1 MPTWVNDARSICWP
15 GPAGGGPGGHRRRR
29 GGHVRVIE
37 RRHRRPRS
45 ERALPGLRPRRR
57 RDAPTPSPSR
67 ANSRAAG
74 RHDNPDHYTALY
86 LAREPI
92 SAVAER
98 IQGFRGQ
105 RLTEGVFTRP
115 DGRVEAL
122 AEIDDTGWPELV
134 DLDDPEVLA
143 ARRIRPSRVAT
154 GDRPMTQGLALEL
167 FLGGATGLAW
177 WSTLE
182 AAWTNVTVFEERLAR
197 PCAAWSWSS
206 R

>member
-1 MPTWVNDARSICWP
+1 VLYRVFAHAPDKRADPFAVPRQFQ
-15 GPAGGGPGGHRRRR
+15 GG
-29 GGHVRVIE
+29 
-37 RRHRRPRS
+37 
-45 ERALPGLRPRRR
+45 
-57 RDAPTPSPSR
+57 
-67 ANSRAAG
+67 G

-105 RLTEGVFTRP
+105 RLIEGVFTRP
-115 DGRVEAL
+115 DGRVDAL

-134 DLDDPEVLA
+134 DLDDPQVLA
-143 ARRIRPSRVAT
+143 ARGIRPSRVAT
-154 GDRPMTQGLALEL
+154 GDRPTTQRLALDL

-182 AAWTNVTVFEERLAR
+182 ASWTNATVFEERLPSGLRRVVSVQPLTTVNPFVREAADHLLIDIAR
-197 PCAAWSWSS
+197 PRLRRVGA
-206 R
+206 

>member
-1 MPTWVNDARSICWP
+1 MLYRVFAHPPEGRPDPFAVARQFQ
-15 GPAGGGPGGHRRRR
+15 GG
-29 GGHVRVIE
+29 
-37 RRHRRPRS
+37 
-45 ERALPGLRPRRR
+45 
-57 RDAPTPSPSR
+57 
-67 ANSRAAG
+67 G

-105 RLTEGVFTRP
+105 RLTEGIFTRP

-122 AEIDDTGWPELV
+122 AGIDDTDWPELV

-143 ARRIRPSRVAT
+143 TRRIRPSRVAT
-154 GDRPMTQGLALEL
+154 GDRPITQGLALEL
-167 FLGGATGLAW
+167 FLAGATGLAW

-182 AAWTNVTVFEERLAR
+182 AAWTNVTVFEERLAPALRRVVVVEPLTLLHPAVREAADHLLIDVPR
-197 PCAAWSWSS
+197 PRLRRMGPARA
-206 R
+206 